1 MISALFQTGRPRT
14 FVGREKKF
22 ALAGGALVAAG
33 VIYSNIALVADRT
46 LVGILFVS
54 AIFALMFVCVGA
66 KPESSDKPSKID
78 WLLSAGSVAVGI
90 YFFITRDDITE
101 RISLLTPFTT
111 WQVVFGSALLF
122 LTLEATR
129 RSTGWGLTIIVL
141 AFLGYNLFG
150 DVLPPPWG
158 HGEIDYLHL
167 LDILIFTGDG
177 VFGVPIQVVSSYVF
191 MFVMF
196 GSLLSKLGGGEFFY
210 QLAAAA
216 TGKQVGG
223 PAKIAVISSG
233 LYGTISGSPTSDVV
247 TTGTITIPMMKRLG
261 YSARFAAAV
270 EVAASTGGSAMP
282 PIMGSA
288 AFILAEYT
296 GIPLSSVLIAALV
309 PALIYYTGVFSQVH
323 LRAFH
328 GNLKG
333 GAGDTLKV
341 RDVLRQDWALLLP
354 IAVLSGTLIVGYSPI
369 MVAMIGTTTLIAT
382 CLLFRRK
389 QTSLFDIFKAI
400 SETTFTIM
408 VVTGACAAAG
418 LVIGGL
424 SMTGLALKGANI
436 ITMVG
441 GGAPFLMLIVAAL
454 VTILL
459 GLGMPTPSAYILAA
473 VISGPALVHAG
484 LPLLGSHMF
493 LLFYAILSALTP
505 PVAVAAYAASAIAKE
520 DPIKIAVTAMGL
532 AWVGFL
538 VPFAFIWNPAI
549 LAQGAS
555 QDILLAFAGGICG
568 AIWVAFF
575 FEAVGGLWGKSTI
588 RVISMLAAPACVA
601 PYWYISAPAIVI
613 SLLCFQFMKTKKMW

>member
-1 MISALFQTGRPRT
+1 MISALFQTGRSRT
-14 FVGREKKF
+14 FVGRGKKF
-22 ALAGGALVAAG
+22 ALAAGSLVAAG

-54 AIFALMFVCVGA
+54 AIFALMFVSVGA
-66 KPESSDKPSKID
+66 KPGASNTPSKMD
-78 WLLSAGSVAVGI
+78 WLLSAVSVAVGL
-90 YFFITRDDITE
+90 FFLITRDDITG
-101 RISLLTPFTT
+101 RIPLLTPFTGS
-111 WQVVFGSALLF
+111 QMVFGSALLL

-129 RSTGWGLTIIVL
+129 RATGWGLTIIVL
-141 AFLGYNLFG
+141 GFLGYNLFG
-150 DVLPPPWG
+150 DVLPAPWG
-158 HGEIDYLHL
+158 HGEINYAHL

-191 MFVMF
+191 LFVMF
-196 GSLLSKLGGGEFFY
+196 GNLLSKLGGGEFFY

-296 GIPLSSVLIAALV
+296 GIPLRTVLLAALV

-328 GNLKG
+328 ENLKG
-333 GAGDTLKV
+333 DASDTLKV
-341 RDVLRQDWALLLP
+341 RDVLRKDWALLLP
-354 IAVLSGTLIVGYSPI
+354 MAVLSTALIVGYSPI
-369 MVAMIGTTTLIAT
+369 MVAMMGTVTLIVS

-389 QTSLFDIFKAI
+389 QTSLSDIFKAI
-400 SETTFTIM
+400 SETTFTIL

-424 SMTGLALKGANI
+424 SMTGLALKGASL

-441 GGAPFLMLIVAAL
+441 GGAPFFMLIVAAL

-473 VISGPALVHAG
+473 VISGPALVKAG

-505 PVAVAAYAASAIAKE
+505 PIAVAAYAASAIAKE

-549 LAQGAS
+549 LAQGAP
-555 QDILLAFAGGICG
+555 QDIVLAFVGGLCG

-575 FEAVGGLWGKSTI
+575 FEAAGGTQGKSTV

-613 SLLCFQFMKTKKMW
+613 SLLCFRFMKTKKLW

>member
-1 MISALFQTGRPRT
+1 MISALFQTGLSRT
-14 FVGREKKF
+14 FVGKAQHV
-22 ALAGGALVAAG
+22 ALACGALVAAG
-33 VIYSNIALVADRT
+33 VIYSNVTLVADRT

-54 AIFALMFVCVGA
+54 AVFALMFLSVGA
-66 KPESSDKPSKID
+66 RPDSPAVPTKID
-78 WLLSAGSVAVGI
+78 WLLAATSVAVGV
-90 YFFITRDDITE
+90 YFWATRDDITE
-101 RISLLTPFTT
+101 RISLLTPFST
-111 WQVVFGSALLF
+111 WQIVFGSALML

-129 RSTGWGLTIIVL
+129 RTTGWGLTIIVSGFL
-141 AFLGYNLFG
+141 AYNLYG
-150 DVLPPPWG
+150 DILPAPWG
-158 HGEIDYLHL
+158 HGEIGYLHL

-196 GSLLSKLGGGEFFY
+196 GNLLSKLGGGELFF
-210 QLAAAA
+210 QLASAA

-296 GIPLSSVLIAALV
+296 GIPLRTILIAALI
-309 PALIYYTGVFSQVH
+309 PALIYYAGVFSQVH

-328 GNLKG
+328 ENLT
-333 GAGDTLKV
+333 GDTGEVPAVWAVLK
-341 RDVLRQDWALLLP
+341 RDWALFPPL
-354 IAVLSGTLIVGYSPI
+354 IVLTSALMVGYSPT
-369 MVAMIGTTTLIAT
+369 MVALLGTVTLIVS

-389 QTSLFDIFKAI
+389 QTSLFQIFKAI
-400 SETTFTIM
+400 SETTFTIL

-424 SMTGLALKGANI
+424 SMTGLALKGANV

-441 GGAPFLMLIVAAL
+441 GGAPFLMLLVAAA
-454 VTILL
+454 VTVLL

-473 VISGPALVHAG
+473 VISGPALVNAG

-493 LLFYAILSALTP
+493 ILFFAIMSALTP

-520 DPIKIAVTAMGL
+520 DPIKIAVTAVGL

-549 LAQGAS
+549 LAQGTPWA
-555 QDILLAFAGGICG
+555 IALAFAGGLCG

-575 FEAVGGLWGKSTI
+575 FESAGDRQSKYAVRL
-588 RVISMLAAPACVA
+588 ISMLAAPACIA
-601 PYWYISAPAIVI
+601 PYWYVAAPAIVL
-613 SLLCFQFMKTKKMW
+613 SLAGFGFMKTRKQW